1 MAAYMVEVMEFF
13 LSRRLKVMVIT
24 PASVWVRMS
33 DMVRSPQNEKAAPM
47 GGGLEWKRFRG
58 P

>member
-1 MAAYMVEVMEFF
+1 MVEVMEFF
-13 LSRRLKVMVIT
+13 LSKRLKVMVIT

-47 GGGLEWKRFRG
+47 GGGLE
-58 P
+58 